1 MRRSPRLLI
10 ALVIVAV
17 SVVTYFSSRQENP
30 VTGRMQSI
38 ALNQDQ
44 EIRLGLQSAPGM
56 AQEYG
61 GADPDPS
68 SQARVSTIGR
78 RIVERNAS
86 ATQSGYRFSYRL
98 LADAK
103 TINAFALPGGPIFIT
118 RALYDKLENDAELAG
133 VLGHETGHVLGRHSS
148 AQIAKSQ
155 LFQGLAGAIGV
166 AASDEQGRGQQA
178 ALIAQTIAEMAQ
190 LRYGRNDE
198 LEADTLGVRFMSE
211 AGFDPRALIKVM
223 DILEKSSGGSRQ
235 PEFMSTHPNPGNR
248 REVIQAAIKQKYP
261 DGVPEDLT
269 LGGPGVRR
277 ESR

>member
-10 ALVIVAV
+10 ALVIAVVAIA
-17 SVVTYFSSRQENP
+17 SYFSSRQENP
-30 VTGRMQSI
+30 VTGRMQAI

-56 AQEYG
+56 AQEFG
-61 GADPDPS
+61 GADPDPA

-98 LADAK
+98 LADRK

-118 RALYDKLENDAELAG
+118 RALYDRLENDAELAG

-190 LRYGRNDE
+190 LRYGRHDE

-211 AGFDPRALIKVM
+211 AGWDPRALIKVM
-223 DILEKSSGGSRQ
+223 DILEQATGGSRQ

-248 REVIQAAIKQKYP
+248 REVIQQAIKQQYP

-269 LGGPGVRR
+269 LGAPAARR

>member
-10 ALVIVAV
+10 ALVIAAVAV
-17 SVVTYFSSRQENP
+17 VSYFSSRQENP
-30 VTGRMQSI
+30 VTGRMQAI

-44 EIRLGLQSAPGM
+44 EISLGLQSAPGM
-56 AQEYG
+56 AREFG
-61 GADPDPS
+61 GIDPDTGAQS
-68 SQARVSTIGR
+68 RVMAIGR
-78 RIVERNAS
+78 RLVERNEA
-86 ATQSGYRFSYRL
+86 AGQSGYRFSYRV
-98 LADAK
+98 LADPK

-118 RALYDKLENDAELAG
+118 RALYNRLENDAELAG

-178 ALIAQTIAEMAQ
+178 ALIAQAVAQLAQ

-198 LEADTLGVRFMSE
+198 LEADTLGVRFMSG
-211 AGFDPRALIKVM
+211 AGWDPRALIKVM
-223 DILEKSSGGSRQ
+223 DILEQSSGGSRQ

-248 REVIQAAIKQKYP
+248 REVIEKAIAEKYP
-261 DGVPEDLT
+261 NGVPPNLT
-269 LGGPGVRR
+269 LGSEARR

>member
-1 MRRSPRLLI
+1 MRSSPRLLI
-10 ALVIVAV
+10 AVLIAGVALF
-17 SVVTYFSSRQENP
+17 SYFGSRQENP
-30 VTGRMQSI
+30 VTGRVQSI
-38 ALNQDQ
+38 ALDQNQ
-44 EIRLGLQSAPGM
+44 EIALGLQSAPGM
-56 AQEYG
+56 AREFG
-61 GADPDPS
+61 GPDTDPAA
-68 SQARVSTIGR
+68 QARVSGIGR
-78 RIVERNAS
+78 RIVERNAP
-86 ATQSGYRFSYRL
+86 AQQSGYRFSYRL
-98 LADAK
+98 LADRK

-118 RALYDKLENDAELAG
+118 RALYDRLENDAELAG

-166 AASDEQGRGQQA
+166 AASDDQGHGQQA

-198 LEADTLGVRFMSE
+198 LEADTLGVRFMSD
-211 AGFDPRALIKVM
+211 AGYDPRALIKVM
-223 DILEKSSGGSRQ
+223 DILEQSSGGSRQ

-269 LGGPGVRR
+269 LGASGARR